1 MYPYICFWGI
11 ADQEVLS
18 MSSLIHYYETLKLRN
33 PIVVVA
39 FGGWNDA
46 ADSATTAIKF
56 LIDRWHP
63 QKIAEIESED
73 FFVFTEVRPTVKF
86 EDGVQRTIAWPTNQF
101 LGYQTPELDHDVVLF
116 IGVEPQ
122 LKWKTF
128 SAIFLEVCQHFH
140 ASEVI
145 FLGALLADIPHS
157 VAVPITCTSSDK
169 EMMERL
175 REMDVDNSRYE
186 GPTGMIGV
194 LHDTLRHAHIS
205 SAAFWAAAPHYLAA
219 TPNIKVTAAL
229 LTYLNTFLSFELDLN
244 EIQSDAVHFDQQ
256 VTRLVARD
264 PEASAYVRKLEE
276 QLQKRLDGEDDDDDD
291 DDDIIDLDR
300 IEGTSPLPS
309 ADSLI
314 RDVEQLLRE
323 QLKNGRQ
330 PQNDDDEADE

>member
-1 MYPYICFWGI
+1 
-11 ADQEVLS
+11 
-18 MSSLIHYYETLKLRN
+18 MSSLICYYETLELRN
-33 PIVVVA
+33 PVVVVA

-56 LIDRWHP
+56 LMDRWHP
-63 QKIAEIESED
+63 KKIAEIESED
-73 FFVFTEVRPTVKF
+73 FLVFTEVRPTVKF
-86 EDGVQRTIAWPTNQF
+86 EEGIQQTIVWPTNQF
-101 LGYQTPELDHDVVLF
+101 LGHQTPELDHDVILF
-116 IGVEPQ
+116 LGVEPQ

-128 SAIFLEVCQHFH
+128 SSIFLEVCKHFH
-140 ASEVI
+140 ASEVV

-157 VAVPITCTSSDK
+157 VAVPITCTSSNK
-169 EMMERL
+169 EIMERL
-175 REMDVDNSRYE
+175 REMDVENSRYE

-194 LHDTLRHAHIS
+194 LHDTFRRASIS
-205 SAAFWAAAPHYLAA
+205 SASFWAAAPHYLAA

-229 LTYLNTFLSFELDLN
+229 LTYLNTFLSLELDLN

-256 VTRLVARD
+256 VTKLVARD

-276 QLQKRLDGEDDDDDD
+276 QLQKRLDGEEEEEDD

-300 IEGTSPLPS
+300 IEGTGPLPS

-323 QLKNGRQ
+323 QLKNGQ
-330 PQNDDDEADE
+330 QSQNDDDEENE